1 MEYKDLCV
9 NFGNKLKYYRLMQ
22 GYTQERFAEKLGVD
36 SHYISDI
43 ECGTRN
49 ITFKTLYKLMSA
61 LDVPPYKLFTFD

>member
-1 MEYKDLCV
+1 MAINYKTLGDRI
-9 NFGNKLKYYRLMQ
+9 KTKRISQ
-22 GYTQERFAEKLGVD
+22 GITQEKFAEKLGVD

-49 ITFKTLYKLMSA
+49 ITFKTLYKLMST